1 MKGILKLA
9 FKLLVTD
16 KTKFTALVGGITF
29 AVFLMVFVTSM
40 LIGVLNHS
48 SAMVTNVGAPLWV
61 IDPAVK
67 NLTSSIGMPDYV
79 LDEVRSMQG
88 VKYAVPL
95 YSSGSL
101 VKLADGTYQPV
112 TVIGVDDTSLWGRP
126 KMIEGQIED
135 IYATDAFIA
144 VKDADFPKLGS
155 VHIGS
160 ALELNDHR
168 VVIVGI
174 AQVPL
179 FSIFGVPTLY
189 TTYERAIQYVPNPRY
204 TISYVLVQPKG
215 ASDIPRIKQRV
226 KALGYLALTMPEF
239 KRKVSTWY
247 LFSTGMGIN
256 IGLMTLISVVIG
268 IVVSGQTFYT
278 FVLENLERYGALKAI
293 GTTSRELIGMIL
305 FQAGFSSLTGYGLG
319 VGLTTLIIGLAKLRM
334 ASYAGMEMF
343 TNLGAAFLLV
353 LVIAATSSY
362 IGIRTV
368 LRIEP
373 FDIFRG

>member
-16 KTKFTALVGGITF
+16 KTKFSALVGGITF

-48 SAMVTNVGAPLWV
+48 SSMVTNVGAPVWV
-61 IDPAVK
+61 MDAAVQ
-67 NLTSSIGMPDYV
+67 NVNTSIGMPDYV
-79 LDEVRSMQG
+79 LDAVRSMQG
-88 VKYAVPL
+88 VKDAVPL
-95 YSSGSL
+95 YSSGAL
-101 VKLADGTYQPV
+101 VKLPDGTYQPV
-112 TVIGVDDTSLWGRP
+112 TVIGLDDTSLLGRP
-126 KMIEGQIED
+126 KMVEGKIED

-144 VKDADFPKLGS
+144 VKDPDFPKLGS
-155 VHIGS
+155 VHLGS
-160 ALELNDHR
+160 EFELNDHR
-168 VVIVGI
+168 VVIRGI
-174 AQVPL
+174 AKVPL

-189 TTYERAIQYVPNPRY
+189 TTYYRALEDVPNPRY
-204 TISYVLVQPKG
+204 TISYVLVEPKS
-215 ASDIPRIKQRV
+215 ASDIPRIKQQV
-226 KALGYLALTMPEF
+226 KALGYLALTMQEF
-239 KRKVSTWY
+239 KQKVSAFY

-256 IGLMTLISVVIG
+256 IGLMTLISVIIG

-305 FQAGFSSLTGYGLG
+305 FQATFASLMGYGLG
-319 VGLTTLIIGLAKLRM
+319 VGLSTLIIGLAKLRM
-334 ASYAGMEMF
+334 ASYAGMEMY
-343 TNLGAAFLLV
+343 TNLGAAFVLV

>member
-48 SAMVTNVGAPLWV
+48 SAMVTNVGAPVWV
-61 IDPAVK
+61 MDPAVK

-79 LDEVRSMQG
+79 LDAVRSMEG

-95 YSSGSL
+95 YSSGAL

-112 TVIGVDDTSLWGRP
+112 TVIGLDDTSLLGRP
-126 KMIEGQIED
+126 ESIEGKIED
-135 IYATDAFIA
+135 IYATNGFIA
-144 VKDADFPKLGS
+144 VKDADFPKLGN

-160 ALELNDHR
+160 EFELNDHR
-168 VVIVGI
+168 AVIVGI
-174 AQVPL
+174 AKVPL

-189 TTYERAIQYVPNPRY
+189 TTYNRAVQYVPNPRY
-204 TISYVLVQPKG
+204 TISYVLVQPKSE
-215 ASDIPRIKQRV
+215 SDIPRIKEQV

-239 KRKVSTWY
+239 KGKVSTFY

-256 IGLMTLISVVIG
+256 IGLMTLISIVIG

-305 FQAGFSSLTGYGLG
+305 FQAAFASLVGYGLG
-319 VGLTTLIIGLAKLRM
+319 VGVCTMIIGLAKLRM
-334 ASYAGMEMF
+334 PSYAGMEMF
-343 TNLGAAFLLV
+343 TNLGAAFVLV

>member
-48 SAMVTNVGAPLWV
+48 SSMVTNVGAPVWV
-61 IDPAVK
+61 MDPAVQ
-67 NLTSSIGMPDYV
+67 NVATSIGMPDYV
-79 LDEVRSMQG
+79 LDAVRSMRG
-88 VKYAVPL
+88 VKNAVPL

-101 VKLADGTYQPV
+101 VKLPDGTYQPV
-112 TVIGVDDTSLWGRP
+112 TVIGLDDASLLGRP
-126 KMIEGQIED
+126 EMMEGKIED

-144 VKDADFPKLGS
+144 VKDPDFPKLGS
-155 VHIGS
+155 VHLGS
-160 ALELNDHR
+160 EFELNDHR
-168 VVIVGI
+168 VVITGV
-174 AQVPL
+174 AKVPL
-179 FSIFGVPTLY
+179 FSIFGIPTLY
-189 TTYERAIQYVPNPRY
+189 TTYYRALEDVPNPRY
-204 TISYVLVQPKG
+204 TISYVLVQPKS
-215 ASDIPRIKQRV
+215 ASDIPRIKQQVRS
-226 KALGYLALTMPEF
+226 LGYMALTIQEF
-239 KRKVSTWY
+239 KRKVSTFY

-305 FQAGFSSLTGYGLG
+305 FQAAFASLVGYGLG
-319 VGLTTLIIGLAKLRM
+319 VGVCTMIIGLAKLKM
-334 ASYAGMEMF
+334 ASYAGMEMY
-343 TNLGAAFLLV
+343 TNLGAALVMV

>member
-40 LIGVLNHS
+40 LIGVLTHS
-48 SAMVTNVGAPLWV
+48 SAMVTNIGAPIWV
-61 IDPAVK
+61 MDPAVE
-67 NLTSSIGMPDYV
+67 NVANSIGMPDYV
-79 LDEVRSMQG
+79 LDAVRSMQG

-101 VKLADGTYQPV
+101 VKLPDGTYQPV

-126 KMIEGQIED
+126 KMIEGKIED
-135 IYATDAFIA
+135 IYGTDAFIA
-144 VKDADFPKLGS
+144 VDDADFPKLGG
-155 VHIGS
+155 VHLGS
-160 ALELNDHR
+160 EFELNDHR
-168 VVIVGI
+168 VVLVGI
-174 AQVPL
+174 AKVPL

-204 TISYVLVQPKG
+204 TISYVLVQPKS
-215 ASDIPRIKQRV
+215 ASDVPRIKQRV
-226 KALGYLALTMPEF
+226 KALGYLALTMSEF
-239 KRKVSTWY
+239 KRKVSLWY

-256 IGLMTLISVVIG
+256 IGLMTLISIVIG

-278 FVLENLERYGALKAI
+278 FVLENLERFGALKAI

-305 FQAGFSSLTGYGLG
+305 FQAGFASLMGYGLG

-334 ASYAGMEMF
+334 ASYAGMEMY
-343 TNLGAAFLLV
+343 TNLGAAFVLV
-353 LVIAATSSY
+353 LIIAATSSY

>member
-16 KTKFTALVGGITF
+16 KTKFAALVGGITF
-29 AVFLMVFVTSM
+29 AVFLMLFVTSM

-48 SAMVTNVGAPLWV
+48 SAMVTNVGAPVWV
-61 IDPAVK
+61 MDPAVK

-79 LDEVRSMQG
+79 LDAVRSMQG

-95 YSSGSL
+95 YSGGAL
-101 VKLADGTYQPV
+101 VKLPDGTYQPV
-112 TVIGVDDTSLWGRP
+112 TVIGLDDASLLGRP
-126 KMIEGQIED
+126 EMIDGNIED
-135 IYATDAFIA
+135 IYATNGFIA
-144 VKDADFPKLGS
+144 VKDADFPKLGN

-160 ALELNDHR
+160 DFELNDHR
-168 VVIVGI
+168 VTIVGI
-174 AQVPL
+174 AKVPL

-189 TTYERAIQYVPNPRY
+189 TTYGRAIQYLPNPRY
-204 TISYVLVQPKG
+204 TVSYVLVEPKSAG
-215 ASDIPRIKQRV
+215 DILRIKQQV
-226 KALGYLALTMPEF
+226 QALGYLALTMQEVN
-239 KRKVSTWY
+239 RKVSVFY
-247 LFSTGMGIN
+247 LLSTGMGIN
-256 IGLMTLISVVIG
+256 MGLMTLISVVVG

-278 FVLENLERYGALKAI
+278 FVLDNLERYGALKAI

-305 FQAGFSSLTGYGLG
+305 FQAAFASLMGYGLG
-319 VGLTTLIIGLAKLRM
+319 VGLCTMIIGLAKLRM
-334 ASYAGMEMF
+334 ASYAGMLMY
-343 TNLGAAFLLV
+343 TNLGAAFVLV

>member
-61 IDPAVK
+61 MDPAVK
-67 NLTSSIGMPDYV
+67 NLTSSIGMPDYI
-79 LDEVRSMQG
+79 LDAVRSMEG
-88 VKYAVPL
+88 VKHAVPL
-95 YSSGSL
+95 YSGGAL
-101 VKLADGTYQPV
+101 VKLPDGTYQPV
-112 TVIGVDDTSLWGRP
+112 TVIGLDDTSLWGRP
-126 KMIEGQIED
+126 KMIDGKIED

-155 VHIGS
+155 VHVGS
-160 ALELNDHR
+160 EFELNDHR
-168 VVIVGI
+168 VVITGI

-204 TISYVLVQPKG
+204 TISYVLVQPKS
-215 ASDIPRIKQRV
+215 ASDIPRIKQQV
-226 KALGYLALTMPEF
+226 KALGYLALTMQEL
-239 KRKVSTWY
+239 KRKVSTFY

-256 IGLMTLISVVIG
+256 IGLMTLISIVIG

-305 FQAGFSSLTGYGLG
+305 FQAGFASLTGYGLG
-319 VGLTTLIIGLAKLRM
+319 VGLSTLIIGLAKLRM
-334 ASYAGMEMF
+334 ASYAGMEMY

>member
-1 MKGILKLA
+1 VKGILKLA

-126 KMIEGQIED
+126 KMIEGRIED

-144 VKDADFPKLGS
+144 VKDADFPKLGN

-160 ALELNDHR
+160 VLELNDHR

-174 AQVPL
+174 AQVLL

-204 TISYVLVQPKG
+204 TISYVLVQPKS

-226 KALGYLALTMPEF
+226 KALGYLALTMSEF

-256 IGLMTLISVVIG
+256 IGLMTLISIVIG

-305 FQAGFSSLTGYGLG
+305 FQAGSASLMGYGLG
-319 VGLTTLIIGLAKLRM
+319 VGLTTLMIGLAKLRM
-334 ASYAGMEMF
+334 ASYAGMEMY
-343 TNLGAAFLLV
+343 TNLGVAFLLV

>member
-1 MKGILKLA
+1 M
-9 FKLLVTD
+9 
-16 KTKFTALVGGITF
+16 
-29 AVFLMVFVTSM
+29 
-40 LIGVLNHS
+40 
-48 SAMVTNVGAPLWV
+48 
-61 IDPAVK
+61 
-67 NLTSSIGMPDYV
+67 
-79 LDEVRSMQG
+79 
-88 VKYAVPL
+88 
-95 YSSGSL
+95 
-101 VKLADGTYQPV
+101 VKLPDGTYQPV
-112 TVIGVDDTSLWGRP
+112 TVIGLDDTSLWGRP
-126 KMIEGQIED
+126 KMIDGKIED

-155 VHIGS
+155 VHVGS
-160 ALELNDHR
+160 EFELNDHR
-168 VVIVGI
+168 VVITGI

-204 TISYVLVQPKG
+204 TISYVLVQSKS
-215 ASDIPRIKQRV
+215 ASDIPRIKQQV
-226 KALGYLALTMPEF
+226 KALGYLALTMQEL
-239 KRKVSTWY
+239 KRKVSTFY

-256 IGLMTLISVVIG
+256 IGLMTLISIVIG

-305 FQAGFSSLTGYGLG
+305 FQAGFASLTGYGLG
-319 VGLTTLIIGLAKLRM
+319 VGLSTLIIGLAKLRM
-334 ASYAGMEMF
+334 ASYAGMEMY

>member
-48 SAMVTNVGAPLWV
+48 SSMVTNVGAPLWV
-61 IDPAVK
+61 MDHAVQ
-67 NLTSSIGMPDYV
+67 NVATSIGMPDYV
-79 LDEVRSMQG
+79 LDAVRSMQG

-95 YSSGSL
+95 YSGGAL
-101 VKLADGTYQPV
+101 VKLPDGTYQPA
-112 TVIGVDDTSLWGRP
+112 TVIGLDDTSLWGRP
-126 KMIEGQIED
+126 EMMEGKIED

-144 VKDADFPKLGS
+144 IKDADFPKLGNA
-155 VHIGS
+155 HLGTEF
-160 ALELNDHR
+160 ELNDRR
-168 VVIVGI
+168 VVIAGI
-174 AQVPL
+174 GKVPL

-204 TISYVLVQPKG
+204 TISYVLVEPRS
-215 ASDIPRIKQRV
+215 ASDIPRVKQQVR
-226 KALGYLALTMPEF
+226 ALGYLALTMQEF
-239 KRKVSTWY
+239 KRKVSTFY

-256 IGLMTLISVVIG
+256 IGLMTFISIVIG

-305 FQAGFSSLTGYGLG
+305 FQAIFASLVGYGLG
-319 VGLTTLIIGLAKLRM
+319 VGVCTMIIGLAKLRM
-334 ASYAGMEMF
+334 ASYAGMEMY

-362 IGIRTV
+362 IGIRTA